1 MDNKKIIVALLLI
14 TIILAIVSVAIT
26 MGLDATEMSK
36 QDSSDF
42 FGAQSGNVQL
52 VVEQTPEIREVSE

>member
-14 TIILAIVSVAIT
+14 TVILSIVSVAIT
-26 MGLDATEMSK
+26 LGLDATEMSK

-42 FGAQSGNVQL
+42 FGVQSGNVQL
-52 VVEQTPEIREVSE
+52 VIEQTPETREVPE